1 MFLNSISV
9 EKLMFNFGA
18 KNLMTDFQFSKTYS
32 INCGGKLL
40 DLSEPIV
47 MGILNVTPDSF
58 YDGGRYE
65 NLEKIHQQ
73 VEKMVREGAKI
84 IDIGGMSTRP
94 GAEIISRE
102 EELRRVLPVIN
113 DSLKYFPEIF
123 ISVDTVHAGVAKE
136 VILAGAHIIND
147 ISGGQLDDKMFETVA
162 ELQVPYILMHSR
174 GTPQTMSK
182 LNKYNDLPLE
192 ILDYFIERVEKLRE
206 LGVKDI
212 IIDLGFGFAKSGK
225 QNFDLLKSMSNF
237 KILDLPILAGL
248 SRKSMIWRT
257 LNISPYDALNGTTA
271 LNMVA
276 LQNGANILR
285 VHDVKEAVET
295 IKLFRLL
302 V

>member
-9 EKLMFNFGA
+9 EKLMFNFEA
-18 KNLMTDFQFSKTYS
+18 KNLMADFQFSKTHS

-73 VEKMVREGAKI
+73 VEKMVLESAKI

-94 GAEIISRE
+94 GGEIISPS

-113 DSLKYFPEIF
+113 NILKHFPEVF
-123 ISVDTVHAGVAKE
+123 ISVDTVHAAVAKE
-136 VILAGAHIIND
+136 VIVAGAHIIND
-147 ISGGQLDDKMFETVA
+147 ISGGQIDNKMFETVA
-162 ELQVPYILMHSR
+162 ELQVPYVLMHSR

-182 LNKYNDLPLE
+182 LNQYNDLPLE
-192 ILDYFIERVEKLRE
+192 ILDYFINRVGKLRE

-225 QNFDLLKSMSNF
+225 QNFELLKAMPSF

-257 LNISPYDALNGTTA
+257 LNISPDDALNGTTA

-295 IKLFRLL
+295 IKLFRL
-302 V
+302 VG